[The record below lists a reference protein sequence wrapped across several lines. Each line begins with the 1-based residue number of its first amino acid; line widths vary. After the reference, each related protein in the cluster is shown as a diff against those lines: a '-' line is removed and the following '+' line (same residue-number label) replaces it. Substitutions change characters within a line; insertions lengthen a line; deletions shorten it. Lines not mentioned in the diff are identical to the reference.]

1 VKIIGVVVALIAL
14 LGAISYFALGEPVIS
29 AGALLDDLR
38 TKATPNVAIAVAVI
52 ALLFLFVTL
61 VPQISIW
68 FAGLS
73 SQAKA
78 AVAVTVVLLAGVYLG
93 VNEFL
98 TLLSSYKDHDG
109 RIIGGDITI
118 LLKILAGCG
127 ALGGLISHFM
137 RRTTPALD
145 KDSATIEDG
154 AHPLNPIVML
164 SQFISVDG
172 KPAIEGGILASVVT
186 GVGGAWGVMFVLA
199 KPMNIGTA
207 TTVGD
212 VLTIVGLGV
221 VAGFSATALLRS
233 LAKKLGGQVD
243 RAELEQ
249 VERRFRI
256 TAKAINKNVDEVA
269 AAQDEIATAQSAATL
284 MATADQMTEQ
294 ARAAAA
300 QPAEAAAHRARAV
313 ELLNAADSL
322 VGELLQ
328 RKPRSAE
335 ALVSRSAIKKRLAIL
350 NDDPQQKDALLREA
364 VELCSQALQFDPN
377 LERAYYNRACYR
389 ALRGPNEDPAL
400 IVADMK
406 KAIELLPENKQLFA
420 SRDEHDID
428 SVRTRPEVIALLA

>member
-1 VKIIGVVVALIAL
+1 VKVIGVLVALVALI
-14 LGAISYFALGEPVIS
+14 GAISYFALGEPAIS
-29 AGALLDDLR
+29 ASALLDDIR
-38 TKATPNVAIAVAVI
+38 SKATPNVAIAVAVI
-52 ALLFLFVTL
+52 ALLSLFVTL

-78 AVAVTVVLLAGVYLG
+78 AVAVTVVLLAGVYFG

-109 RIIGGDITI
+109 KIIGGDITI

-145 KDSATIEDG
+145 KDSTTIEDG

-256 TAKAINKNVDEVA
+256 TAKAINKSVDEVA

-294 ARAAAA
+294 ARAAA
-300 QPAEAAAHRARAV
+300 QPAEAAAHRARAI

-328 RKPRSAE
+328 SKPRSAE

-350 NDDPQQKDALLREA
+350 NEDQQQKDALLREA

-377 LERAYYNRACYR
+377 LERAYYNRTCYR

-420 SRDEHDID
+420 SQDEHDID